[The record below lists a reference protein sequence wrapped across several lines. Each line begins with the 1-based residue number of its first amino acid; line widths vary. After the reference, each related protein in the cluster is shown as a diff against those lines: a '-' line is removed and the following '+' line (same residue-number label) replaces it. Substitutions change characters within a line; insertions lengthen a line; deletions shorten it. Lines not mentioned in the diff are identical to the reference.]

1 MDRDCE
7 KRNPNPDYY
16 YSYCYYYYYSDLP
29 GARVRFLLLLLPF
42 LLLFRFLLRGLR
54 VGGVVVVEKESFVV
68 AVVVVVVTIVVD
80 DVNEIIPDER
90 RCLTRSMRSR
100 MRKRRCLF

>member
-68 AVVVVVVTIVVD
+68 AVVVVTIVVD

-90 RCLTRSMRSR
+90 RCLARSMRWR